1 MRIYPVWHYIHY
13 TAWLLGVFQG
23 VRLSTHSLDAAI
35 YSNTA
40 TLWKTNLKQSWLPA
54 FSVKDLFFLIKKRLK
69 RTLILIRL
77 KHAQIW
83 ESNGI
88 RSAYFSVD
96 AEISQAFHSTF
107 LITSWLSK
115 YLNLHTSS
123 VRSFPSAWRFST
135 FVKWWTFWGNLI
147 LYRRS

>member
-1 MRIYPVWHYIHY
+1 MRIYPVWHYLHY

-54 FSVKDLFFLIKKRLK
+54 FSVKGFVFFIKKKIEKNAYFNPTKTRANLREQWNSNCLFFSWCWN
-69 RTLILIRL
+69 
-77 KHAQIW
+77 Q
-83 ESNGI
+83 S
-88 RSAYFSVD
+88 SVP
-96 AEISQAFHSTF
+96 FN
-107 LITSWLSK
+107 LLGNVWLSK

-123 VRSFPSAWRFST
+123 VRSFPSARRFST
-135 FVKWWTFWGNLI
+135 FVKWWTFWWNLI